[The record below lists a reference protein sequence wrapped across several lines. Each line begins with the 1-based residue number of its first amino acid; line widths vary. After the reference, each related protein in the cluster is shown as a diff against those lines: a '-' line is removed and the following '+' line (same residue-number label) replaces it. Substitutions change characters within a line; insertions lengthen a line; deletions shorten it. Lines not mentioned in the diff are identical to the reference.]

1 MMNIFVGTASWTDKS
16 LIDCGRFYPS
26 DAKTPEA
33 RLWHYASQFPLVEVD
48 SSYYALPRTSNSQLW
63 VERTPAAFK
72 MNVKAFRLF
81 TAHQTAPS
89 VLPADVRDALPAALA
104 DKRNLYYKDLPAPL
118 IDELWRRF
126 LEALEPLRLAG
137 KLGLIHL
144 QFAPWLLRNRA
155 GHQHVEDCVARLQG
169 YDVSVEFRNKTWFDP
184 EHREATLDFE
194 RGLCV
199 THTVVDE
206 PQGFASSVPQVWEA
220 TNERYALVRLHGRNA
235 ATWNVKGA
243 VASSDRFNYDYSE
256 EELAELA
263 EQIQVL
269 ARKVRQTHVIF
280 NNNYEDQGQ
289 RNAHTLTALL
299 SRRAQAV
306 ALSS

>member
-1 MMNIFVGTASWTDKS
+1 MSILVGTASWTDKS
-16 LIDCGRFYPS
+16 LIDCGRFYPA
-26 DAKTPEA
+26 DAKSPEA
-33 RLWHYASQFPLVEVD
+33 RLRYYAGQFALVEVD
-48 SSYYALPRTSNSQLW
+48 SSYYALPRASNSQLW
-63 VERTPAAFK
+63 VERTPAAFR

-81 TAHQTAPS
+81 TAHQTAPA
-89 VLPADVRDALPAALA
+89 VLPADIREALPTQLA
-104 DKRNLYYKDLPAPL
+104 EKRNVYYKDLPGPI

-169 YDVSVEFRNKTWFDP
+169 YEVSVEFRNKTWFEP
-184 EHREATLDFE
+184 EHCAATLAFE
-194 RGLCV
+194 RELGV

-220 TNERYALVRLHGRNA
+220 TNERFALVRLHGRNA

-243 VASSDRFNYDYSE
+243 VASSDRFNYDYSDD
-256 EELAELA
+256 ELGELG
-263 EQIQVL
+263 ERIREL
-269 ARKVRQTHVIF
+269 SRKVRQTHVIF

-289 RNAHTLTALL
+289 RNARTLTSML
-299 SRRAQAV
+299 SAQTEV
-306 ALSS
+306 ASLAI